1 MAVKNFKYHITIM
14 GFILIIV
21 IFSFYGYKSSSLNSK
36 IKSLHFDTES
46 IYIIQ
51 RGATGKLSNI
61 AKDFNIS
68 NKYASHVGIG
78 FVKNQTLTIHHVY
91 VDKNSQ
97 NNYLYVENIND
108 FIDPEDINYLS
119 IWKLKGIDN
128 EKCNRIKNTLIRS
141 EKENIIF
148 DFTFTENNGKY
159 YCSEYVVNELKKN
172 GIEIM
177 KEHKKNVIGVIRQ
190 ILKKDTLKYFPV
202 DGFENTGK
210 AEKLFEWIK

>member
-1 MAVKNFKYHITIM
+1 MVGKNFNYHITIV
-14 GFILIIV
+14 GSILIIV

-36 IKSLHFDTES
+36 IKGLQFDTES
-46 IYIIQ
+46 IYLVQ
-51 RGATGKLSNI
+51 RGATGKLSNV

-78 FVKNQTLTIHHVY
+78 FVKDRILTIHHVY

-97 NNYLYVENIND
+97 NSYLYVESIND
-108 FIDPEDINYLS
+108 FINPKDINYLS
-119 IWKLKGIDN
+119 IWKLKDIDH
-128 EKCNRIKNTLIRS
+128 EKFNHIKNTLIHS

-148 DFTFTENNGKY
+148 DFTFAENNKKY
-159 YCSEYVVNELKKN
+159 YCSEYIVSELRKN

-177 KEHKKNVIGVIRQ
+177 KDHKKNVTGMIKQ

-210 AEKLFEWIK
+210 AEKVFEWIK